1 MKSYHE
7 KLLNTEFVWYR
18 NSLTQTDSISD
29 VPHLINKYMFRELI
43 SKMKNGKA
51 AGPLGVMS
59 EMVKLARET
68 RVDMSTNLIMQIIKE
83 VIPTKWELSTM

>member
-1 MKSYHE
+1 
-7 KLLNTEFVWYR
+7 
-18 NSLTQTDSISD
+18 
-29 VPHLINKYMFRELI
+29 
-43 SKMKNGKA
+43 MKNGKA